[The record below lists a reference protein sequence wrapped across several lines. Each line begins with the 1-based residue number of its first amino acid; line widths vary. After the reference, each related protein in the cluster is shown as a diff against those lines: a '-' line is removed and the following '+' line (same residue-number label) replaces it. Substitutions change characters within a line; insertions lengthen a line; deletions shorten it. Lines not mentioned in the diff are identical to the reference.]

1 MVEHNLNDELGT
13 PEPHL
18 ALFDRFAG
26 SVSVDGDQS
35 APGGG
40 VEGPAAAALVETY
53 RDLLEYSPVA
63 ALAGLAAYESQASE
77 IASSKA
83 DGLRRWYG
91 IDAAGVEF
99 WDLHAA
105 LDSVHGDWA
114 VAALE
119 LLHASPTEVT
129 ESARRAAD
137 AWWSLLDERQD
148 AYLVS
153 AA

>member
-1 MVEHNLNDELGT
+1 LVDRNLNDELGT

-18 ALFDRFAG
+18 ALFDRFAR
-26 SVSVDGDQS
+26 SVSVGGDPS
-35 APGGG
+35 VPGGA
-40 VEGPAAAALVETY
+40 VEGPAAASLVETY
-53 RDLLEYSPVA
+53 RDLLEHSPVA

-99 WDLHAA
+99 WDLHAE
-105 LDSVHGDWA
+105 LDSAHGDWA
-114 VAALE
+114 VTALE
-119 LLHASPTEVT
+119 LLHASPKEVT

-148 AYLVS
+148 AYLAS